1 MGGRSMNTYV
11 CFYGSKKIEVKA
23 ETQLQARDKAAKEFK
38 VKRAFEVTA
47 ILVEADGEAIAHTP
61 DF

>member
-1 MGGRSMNTYV
+1 MNTYV
-11 CFYGSKKIEVKA
+11 CFFGSKKMEVKA

-38 VKRAFEVTA
+38 VKRAYEVTA
-47 ILVEADGEAIAHTP
+47 ILVEVDGETIVHTP

>member
-1 MGGRSMNTYV
+1 MNTYV
-11 CFYGSKKIEVKA
+11 CFFGSKKMEVKA

-38 VKRAFEVTA
+38 VKRAYEVTA
-47 ILVEADGEAIAHTP
+47 ILVEVAGETVVHTP